1 MMKPTPEIIELARKL
16 YDAGHR
22 QEIQEGDWVKC
33 DVYKG
38 IHLVCSAYREWVV
51 LNELGHVFEKDC
63 IPIPDLSTCLRW
75 LKGKTDFRVELW
87 GHQRRET
94 WICRWEGGLGG
105 ATKWKEAPTPEEAC
119 MKAMLKIL
127 EGEADQQRKDDEWEA
142 IRPDPQEEGDK

>member
-1 MMKPTPEIIELARKL
+1 MKPTDKVVKLACQL
-16 YDAGHR
+16 YDAGYP

-75 LKGKTDFRVELW
+75 LEEYLVQLRVKVIAKEFLADELGW
-87 GHQRRET
+87 K
-94 WICRWEGGLGG
+94 CRWF
-105 ATKWKEAPTPEEAC
+105 KDRWWNIEADTPEEAC
-119 MKAMLKIL
+119 MLAMLKIL
-127 EGEADQQRKDDEWEA
+127 GGE
-142 IRPDPQEEGDK
+142 